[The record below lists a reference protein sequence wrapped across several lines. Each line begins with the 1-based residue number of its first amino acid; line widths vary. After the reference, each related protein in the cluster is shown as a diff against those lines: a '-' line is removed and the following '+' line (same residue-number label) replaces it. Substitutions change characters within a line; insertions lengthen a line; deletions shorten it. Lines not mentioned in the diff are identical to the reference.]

1 MYELT
6 CEPHF
11 IAFLSACFQRSVTL
25 HISGIS
31 LIAGAFRRHES
42 TSLSEQ
48 ETLLGI
54 RLFLSSSLLWRAISS
69 NFLFAMVPPNLCL
82 GRNDAGGSLDHK
94 DESMQAFLS
103 FLGVANDSPRRSR
116 RGAYSCH
123 TFGNANQ
130 IVKVISE
137 GAFKSNKCI
146 LSIHVLA
153 QAFATL
159 ATAKLDGGLLTT
171 MASSR
176 AETTIRPNLPAF
188 HK

>member
-1 MYELT
+1 MSLT
-6 CEPHF
+6 SSLFHQLVSKGVSLYTF
-11 IAFLSACFQRSVTL
+11 RAFHSSQGHSGDAKAQACPSKKPFSAY
-25 HISGIS
+25 G
-31 LIAGAFRRHES
+31 
-42 TSLSEQ
+42 
-48 ETLLGI
+48 
-54 RLFLSSSLLWRAISS
+54 SSSPHLSFGTRTIFSD
-69 NFLFAMVPPNLCL
+69 FLFTMVPPNLCL

-159 ATAKLDGGLLTT
+159 ATAKFDGGHLTT
-171 MASSR
+171 MA
-176 AETTIRPNLPAF
+176 
-188 HK
+188 